1 MEMLF
6 FHPIKWLEVECFA
19 RAAVPSS
26 SDFVSLTYILYPA
39 PFCLCKCISHYL
51 FCECLS
57 DACRV
62 LAFEQCLAS
71 PLWGRVMDMPRFP
84 VRGKAWKLSHALRAE
99 ATQRRDPNS
108 AHGVWGMENASL
120 KNLGAQVELAGHFGC

>member
-1 MEMLF
+1 MQEQQFPVL
-6 FHPIKWLEVECFA
+6 
-19 RAAVPSS
+19 
-26 SDFVSLTYILYPA
+26 LTL
-39 PFCLCKCISHYL
+39 CLLPTFSIRLHFTCVNAFTVTYL
-51 FCECLS
+51 FYECLS

-62 LAFEQCLAS
+62 PAFEQCLAS

-84 VRGKAWKLSHALRAE
+84 VRGKAWKLSPALRAE